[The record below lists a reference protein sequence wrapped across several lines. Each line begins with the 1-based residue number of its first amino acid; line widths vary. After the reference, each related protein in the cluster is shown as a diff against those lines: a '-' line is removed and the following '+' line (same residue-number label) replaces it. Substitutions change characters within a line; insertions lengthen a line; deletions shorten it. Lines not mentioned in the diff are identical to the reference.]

1 MTAAAPSVG
10 VPVPP
15 RPSRAGRIGAAFGH
29 NLPAVIVGVA
39 ALGDLGARRSEL
51 LDVRA
56 FILPAPSA
64 IGAALVENWGAGRWP
79 LFDSAMATLFEAVG
93 GLVIGTVVGIVIA
106 FGVARWANARDAVL
120 PFAVAANAIPIIAI
134 APIFNAWF
142 GVTNPVS
149 KMMIAALLVFFPVMI
164 NVTRGLTSV
173 EPSAL
178 ELMRS
183 YAASEWTILRKL
195 RAAERASL
203 LPDRTQ
209 GGHHPE
215 PHRRDRRRV
224 LRWIIDRDR
233 QSGGSVRVRPAIRR
247 DMGRHLPGSGDRDH
261 VLPAD
266 RRARAGAHP
275 VARIGS
281 KPGPDLTG
289 DGSCDHG
296 PVSHDR
302 HTGSLGSRT

>member
-39 ALGDLGARRSEL
+39 ALGIWELAIQL

-195 RAAERASL
+195 RLPNALPFFLTALKVATTLSLIGAIVGEYFGGSSTVIGRVVVQSASALRFDVTWAAIFLAAVTGITFYLLIVALERAL
-203 LPDRTQ
+203 IPW
-209 GGHHPE
+209 HA
-215 PHRRDRRRV
+215 
-224 LRWIIDRDR
+224 
-233 QSGGSVRVRPAIRR
+233 SVRSQDP
-247 DMGRHLPGSGDRDH
+247 
-261 VLPAD
+261 
-266 RRARAGAHP
+266 
-275 VARIGS
+275 
-281 KPGPDLTG
+281 T
-289 DGSCDHG
+289 
-296 PVSHDR
+296 
-302 HTGSLGSRT
+302 